1 MKQPEALRLAD
12 ALEIAEISYT
22 SMVNAA
28 YEMRRLHEA
37 NKAMLEALKSM
48 SNHYSGSLDYQP
60 PYVAL
65 GRAAIAKAETN
76 EGTA

>member
-37 NKAMLEALKSM
+37 NQAMLEALRPFANYACDEPCSCH
-48 SNHYSGSLDYQP
+48 NC
-60 PYVAL
+60 AA
-65 GRAAIAKAETN
+65 RTAIAKAETN